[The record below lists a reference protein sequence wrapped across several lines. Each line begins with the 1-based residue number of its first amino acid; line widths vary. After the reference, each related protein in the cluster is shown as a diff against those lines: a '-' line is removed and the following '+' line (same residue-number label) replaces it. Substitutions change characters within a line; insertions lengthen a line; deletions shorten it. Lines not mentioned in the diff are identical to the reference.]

1 MNKLMKNLSV
11 LLLAVV
17 CLLTLAG
24 CNKVKEKNFEK
35 IEDDMTKSEVV
46 AILEEENASTMVGD
60 YVVCYWFKGAD
71 SYQEA
76 IEKVAA
82 GKEVLTIKVVFADNK
97 VVDKTF
103 GNFVVE

>member
-1 MNKLMKNLSV
+1 
-11 LLLAVV
+11 
-17 CLLTLAG
+17 
-24 CNKVKEKNFEK
+24 
-35 IEDDMTKSEVV
+35 
-46 AILEEENASTMVGD
+46 MVGD

>member
-1 MNKLMKNLSV
+1 MQITFQSLICAFPIQAGLYRKGWVQKMKIIAMDSSGLV
-11 LLLAVV
+11 A
-17 CLLTLAG
+17 T
-24 CNKVKEKNFEK
+24 
-35 IEDDMTKSEVV
+35 V